1 MPKTIFNRSFSEIQ
15 NLTTKEIKRDIGR
28 MRDIIHKR
36 AARHKEAGTMPKR
49 LEKILQG
56 GEISTK
62 GKTPDE
68 LIKEYQR
75 AQEAIKAGTVKQ
87 EKQRKA
93 RRRQQERQRRQ
104 KEKQSKAPKTPKAPK
119 ATRQKLP
126 PKKSKTQES
135 LEKFS
140 IDKIQKI
147 NDKKMLQEL
156 YKKWRTQATRRLR
169 EFDRMGTQS
178 PAYKMGKDLPT
189 KRPENIEDLKKA
201 LYGLRKF
208 LTAETGTVKKW
219 YETKQKIIDKMQYAG
234 ATGLNDQNFD
244 KVMEIYDKLKESD
257 QSIAVLGLKY
267 DLMDFIA
274 GNIEQYL
281 MYQKTPDLFE
291 LAQDFLTY
299 QQEQAQKEV
308 DEILKAGEGADIWD
322 FDIFGG
328 DDE

>member
-1 MPKTIFNRSFSEIQ
+1 MQKTIFNRSFSEIQ
-15 NLTTKEIKRDIGR
+15 NLTEKELKRDIGR

-36 AARHKEAGTMPKR
+36 ATRHREAGTTPKK
-49 LEKILQG
+49 LAEILRG

-93 RRRQQERQRRQ
+93 RKRKQDKKRKQR
-104 KEKQSKAPKTPKAPK
+104 KKQGKAPKTIKAPRQK
-119 ATRQKLP
+119 AT
-126 PKKSKTQES
+126 PKKSKTQQS
-135 LEKFS
+135 IEKYT
-140 IDKIQKI
+140 IDKIQKT
-147 NDKKMLQEL
+147 NDKKILQDL
-156 YKKWRTQATRRLR
+156 YTKWRTQATRRLR
-169 EFDRMGTQS
+169 QFDRMGTQS

-189 KRPENIEDLKKA
+189 KRPENIDDLKRA
-201 LYGLRKF
+201 LYLLRRF

-219 YETKQKIIDKMQYAG
+219 NEAKQKIIDKMQTAG
-234 ATGLNDQNFD
+234 AAGINDQNFD
-244 KVMEIYDKLKESD
+244 KVMEIYDKLKSED
-257 QSIAVLGLKY
+257 PSIAVLGLKY
-267 DLMDFIA
+267 EAMDFIA

-281 MYQKTPDLFE
+281 MYKNEPDLFE

-299 QQEQAQKEV
+299 RQEQAQKEI

-322 FDIFGG
+322 FDIFG
-328 DDE
+328 DDEDE